1 MSQRFLFR
9 IRERIAENKADSL
22 AIFLLAAWPFVYF
35 WQATLRMAVFSFGDL
50 LLFFFPTH
58 LAYANALHEFRL
70 PLWDPQLL
78 NGFPLFAE
86 GQIGAFYPTHPLL
99 YGLLP
104 IDVATNYD
112 ILIQLAWVAV
122 GTYLFARALKLEP
135 PSAALAAFAFGAGG
149 FFVPRLQHMS
159 VLATAAWLPWLLW
172 GWEKYSAALGRKA
185 RLRWFALLA
194 LFSGIQLTGGH
205 PQFALLSAV
214 LVVFYSIV
222 RWPPVSYSTAGE
234 RGSVIRKIRNL
245 FLEYLDLPHL
255 VPVVAFFALG
265 AALAAAQLL
274 PTFELSSLTDRAAGL
289 LPKFF
294 NAYSLRLVH
303 YLMLFNPFLLGD
315 PYPKVSVETI
325 GYVGLLPL
333 FLALGAPLVRRDR
346 RVAFFVLIAL
356 VALFLGLGDQNVFYR
371 GLRYLPLFNYFR
383 VPSRFFF
390 WYTFAAAMLA
400 AITFDYL
407 LARARTVL
415 RYTPA
420 QRITLI
426 ALTVTVI
433 ALAGLVPALPLDAWL
448 GAWVWLPLVLALA
461 AAWILLGARRG
472 LFARPTLVM
481 LSLGLVVIDMFFF
494 AAVYSKT
501 YDAMLPAAEMFA
513 RPQVLSELTGLS
525 PQDGRVLTSFWIYP
539 VAETMRE
546 SLYPNISMFYGV
558 SNSIGYTPLIPER
571 TSRYLDEM
579 NAPMLNLSNIRY
591 YLIPQMLPVDPATE
605 GDDLKDVFAP
615 DYVGHTL
622 VFAPTQASKLKVVSS
637 LAQSVALTNG
647 EPVARISLTTQDGN
661 GETFMLRA
669 GTDTAEWAYER
680 SDVLK
685 VIKHSMPS
693 IATSFPAYSAFPVE
707 QHAGHNY
714 LAQFDLAQNGAP
726 RTITSILIQP
736 LIDPGLLHIE
746 RISLAQDGQETSL
759 AHLVGRSDQTL
770 VYRDAQHVAVFE
782 NPDALAR
789 AFLVHAAHLADDAA
803 ALDEMK
809 QDSFAPQQSL
819 ILADGAPM
827 QAGGAQTADEA
838 VRIVDYKPERV
849 VLSVQASAPGYVLL
863 ADAWYPGWVAHLDGA
878 EAPIRRADLIYRAVQ
893 VDSGAHEI
901 VFEYRP
907 TSLLVGAGISLLALL
922 TLIGIVAV
930 SRRS

>member
-1 MSQRFLFR
+1 MIQRFLFR

-35 WQATLRMAVFSFGDL
+35 WQATFRIAVFSFGDL

-58 LAYANALHEFRL
+58 LSYANALHDFRL
-70 PLWDPQLL
+70 PLWEPQML

-122 GTYLFARALKLEP
+122 GMYLFARALKLHP

-149 FFVPRLQHMS
+149 FFLPRLQHMS

-172 GWEKYSAALGRKA
+172 GWEKYTAAADRKT

-214 LVVFYSIV
+214 LVALYSIV
-222 RWPPVSYSTAGE
+222 RWPAVPDSTAGG
-234 RGSVIRKIRNL
+234 RDPVARRRRNL
-245 FLEYLDLPHL
+245 FLEYFDLTHVL
-255 VPVVAFFALG
+255 PVVLFFVLG
-265 AALAAAQLL
+265 AGLAAVQLL

-303 YLMLFNPFLLGD
+303 YLMLLDPFLLGN
-315 PYPKVSVETI
+315 PYPNVSVETI
-325 GYVGLLPL
+325 GYIGLLPL
-333 FLALGAPLVRRDR
+333 FLAVGAPFVRRDR
-346 RVAFFVLIAL
+346 RVTFFVIIAL

-407 LARARTVL
+407 LARARVVL
-415 RYTPA
+415 KFTLA
-420 QRITLI
+420 QKITLA
-426 ALTVTVI
+426 ALVLAVI
-433 ALAGLVPALPLDAWL
+433 ALVGLVPALPLADWL
-448 GAWVWLPLVLALA
+448 AAWVWLPLALALV

-481 LSLGLVVIDMFFF
+481 LSLGLIVLDMFFF

-501 YDAMLPAAEMFA
+501 YDVMLPVKDMFA
-513 RPQVLSELTGLS
+513 KPQVLSELQDLS
-525 PQDGRVLTSFWIYP
+525 PQDGRVLTSYWIYP

-546 SLYPNISMFYGV
+546 SLYGNISMLFGV

-571 TSRYLDEM
+571 TSRYLEEM
-579 NAPMLNLSNIRY
+579 NAPMMNLSNVRY
-591 YLIPQMLPVDPATE
+591 YLTPQLLPVDPQTE
-605 GDDLKDVFAP
+605 GNDLRNDFAP
-615 DYVGHTL
+615 NYVGHTL
-622 VFAPTQASKLKVVSS
+622 TFAPTLASKLSVVSS
-637 LAQSVALTNG
+637 LAQSVNLTNG
-647 EPVARISLTTQDGN
+647 TPVARIDLASPVGSVA
-661 GETFMLRA
+661 TFMLRA

-680 SDVLK
+680 SDVLR
-685 VIKHSMPS
+685 VIKHSMPTV
-693 IATSFPAYSAFPVE
+693 ATSFPAFSAFPVE
-707 QHAGHNY
+707 QHVGHNY
-714 LAQFDLAQNGAP
+714 LAQFDVAQGGSP
-726 RTITSILIQP
+726 RTFTSILIQP

-746 RISLAQDGQETSL
+746 RVSLVAQDGQETSL
-759 AHLVGRSDQTL
+759 AHLVG
-770 VYRDAQHVAVFE
+770 
-782 NPDALAR
+782 
-789 AFLVHAAHLADDAA
+789 
-803 ALDEMK
+803 
-809 QDSFAPQQSL
+809 
-819 ILADGAPM
+819 
-827 QAGGAQTADEA
+827 
-838 VRIVDYKPERV
+838 
-849 VLSVQASAPGYVLL
+849 
-863 ADAWYPGWVAHLDGA
+863 
-878 EAPIRRADLIYRAVQ
+878 
-893 VDSGAHEI
+893 
-901 VFEYRP
+901 
-907 TSLLVGAGISLLALL
+907 
-922 TLIGIVAV
+922 
-930 SRRS
+930 